1 VCDYSLYAV
10 TNRLAEDGE
19 ELVLHRFMSGSL
31 GFAAPGEVRAAQA
44 QANRHVKG
52 FWAKV
57 KALLTVHCGECV
69 TAVCIPPGSR
79 LKLVDVPLRIQ
90 SLLGI
95 RDGEEAV
102 LIERSTESHQ
112 YRDALLFRNGR
123 RVLLQH
129 LPEGIRTIY
138 SAVPEQTLA
147 PDEDEVYA

>member
-1 VCDYSLYAV
+1 
-10 TNRLAEDGE
+10 
-19 ELVLHRFMSGSL
+19 
-31 GFAAPGEVRAAQA
+31 
-44 QANRHVKG
+44 
-52 FWAKV
+52 
-57 KALLTVHCGECV
+57 
-69 TAVCIPPGSR
+69 
-79 LKLVDVPLRIQ
+79 
-90 SLLGI
+90 LLGI